1 MESFEKMDL
10 FSGSKTV
17 VPMRSFLH
25 YTLISILIVLSF
37 FCYSSN
43 FYPLLN
49 SDDAIQVLMIH
60 NFQLPHDLY
69 FWGQDRYG
77 SLIPLLGQIFH
88 NGFGLSP
95 LTSESITHYL
105 LLIAGYFAFAT
116 FFKSKF
122 SRLILAI
129 AWFFPPLRVIDL
141 LRLNIG
147 EEYSLLAIGIYF
159 INTINNMVLERYKLK
174 HHLFLLCISLLF
186 ILATWVSD
194 LAIVSI
200 FLIIVLQ
207 VHFEKARNNTT
218 KNILFKWK
226 PGIYYLVGGFIIG
239 ITFIFY
245 GKYYA
250 DKSPEYISFNDFN
263 TTIASIGIFG
273 DSIFKLLMFKASEPF
288 TSVNFYLLIIL
299 TLTLFVFRSKIRF
312 NENQKKWFLFFVL
325 DFMLIFMV
333 IMISK
338 WAFTNG
344 IPRRYFTSNY
354 IMFWLAFLLAFEY
367 FAESNLKK
375 MLQVVLLVA
384 VIIGG
389 AGSLYNLKYIWP
401 KTLKPRAEYAREFES
416 LGRIG
421 IIGNYWN
428 SYINSVTNPDQV
440 IATPDDRSS
449 VRNRQMAYEVMKR
462 DTVYIIRDG
471 WFDVFPDSLNQFGTP
486 LYKNGE
492 EFRMGDSFVCRY
504 RK

>member
-1 MESFEKMDL
+1 
-10 FSGSKTV
+10 
-17 VPMRSFLH
+17 MRSFLH
-25 YTLISILIVLSF
+25 YTLISIMIVLSF

-43 FYPLLN
+43 FYTLLT

-77 SLIPLLGQIFH
+77 SLIPLLGQIFYKGL
-88 NGFGLSP
+88 GFSP

-122 SRLILAI
+122 SRIILAI

-141 LRLNIG
+141 LRLNIS

-159 INTINNMVLERYKLK
+159 INTMNSNVLERNKLK
-174 HHLFLLCISLLF
+174 HHLLLFGITILF

-200 FLIIVLQ
+200 FLIIQLQ
-207 VHFEKARNNTT
+207 VYFEKVR
-218 KNILFKWK
+218 KNVTRGISFKWK
-226 PGIYYLVGGFIIG
+226 PGIYYAIGGFIIG
-239 ITFIFY
+239 IAFIFY
-245 GKYYA
+245 GKFYA
-250 DKSPEYISFNDFN
+250 DKSPEYVSFNDFS
-263 TTIASIGIFG
+263 TTIASVGLFG
-273 DSIFKLLMFKASEPF
+273 DSIFELLTFKASEPF
-288 TSVNFYLLIIL
+288 TSAYFYLVIIL
-299 TLTLFVFRSKIRF
+299 TLTLFAFRKKVRF
-312 NENQKKWFLFFVL
+312 GENQKKWFFFFVL
-325 DFMLIFMV
+325 DFIFIFMV

-375 MLQVVLLVA
+375 IMQVVLLIA

-389 AGSLYNLKYIWP
+389 FGSLFNLKYIWP

-428 SYINSVTNPDQV
+428 SYINSVTHPDQI
-440 IATPDDRSS
+440 IATPDDHSS
-449 VRNRQMAYEVMKR
+449 VRNRSMAYEVMKR
-462 DTVYIIRDG
+462 DTFYIIRDG

-492 EFRMGDSFVCRY
+492 EFRMGDCFVCRY